1 MTWFGSQKSVFR
13 RHSDMRVLLGDGFS
27 QLGQLLAN
35 EVLSIH
41 FLCWDYSSFF
51 EMSCLEYAV
60 YQLDGAMAVLLFLY
74 GADPLQNTF
83 EVAMDHNPVKLFSCG
98 RLFFFLDYPYLVE
111 QPARK
116 ITLPP
121 TLATCTSRAVRTD
134 RQVPSRRG
142 PTHASLM
149 GPLPGFEGCKPS

>member
-1 MTWFGSQKSVFR
+1 MTWFGSQKSVFH

-27 QLGQLLAN
+27 QLGQLRLLAN

-60 YQLDGAMAVLLFLY
+60 YQLDGAMAVLLFLH

-83 EVAMDHNPVKLFSCG
+83 EVAMDHNPMTLFSCR

-111 QPARK
+111 QPAGK
-116 ITLPP
+116 
-121 TLATCTSRAVRTD
+121 
-134 RQVPSRRG
+134 
-142 PTHASLM
+142 
-149 GPLPGFEGCKPS
+149 

>member
-1 MTWFGSQKSVFR
+1 
-13 RHSDMRVLLGDGFS
+13 MRVLLGDGFS

-41 FLCWDYSSFF
+41 FLCWEYSSFF

-83 EVAMDHNPVKLFSCG
+83 EVAMDHNPVHVKLFSC
-98 RLFFFLDYPYLVE
+98 RWLFFILDYPYLVE
-111 QPARK
+111 QPAGK
-116 ITLPP
+116 
-121 TLATCTSRAVRTD
+121 
-134 RQVPSRRG
+134 
-142 PTHASLM
+142 
-149 GPLPGFEGCKPS
+149 